1 MILCVYALVS
11 PPPAHLNLPGVGGE
25 RLKVITIDRIGAIVG
40 ELRRAPAPS
49 VRNLRRYAAAV
60 EAIAAKTSATL
71 PARYATTVA
80 DTDELTVVIRS
91 RRAALRHRLTTVRGR
106 AQMTVRLL
114 ESESGD
120 AAFPSQSTVTSRT
133 RLRLGYGATQG
144 TQYLRQKVADAA
156 AARAVPAF
164 DRIRPAIRTYVKD
177 ERVEKRGG
185 VVTINHLVPRG
196 AAERYRDIVERAA
209 DEQALRL
216 VVTGPW
222 PPYAFADTW

>member
-1 MILCVYALVS
+1 MILCVYALVG
-11 PPPAHLNLPGVGGE
+11 PPPARLNVRGVAGE
-25 RLKVITIDRIGAIVG
+25 RLKVITVDRIGVVVG

-49 VRNLRRYAAAV
+49 IRNLRRYAAAV
-60 EAIAAKTSATL
+60 EAIAAKTSAIL
-71 PARYATTVA
+71 PARFGTTVVNA
-80 DTDELTVVIRS
+80 DELRVVVRS
-91 RRAALRHRLTTVRGR
+91 RRAALRHRLTAVRGR
-106 AQMTVRLL
+106 AQMTLRLL

-133 RLRLGYGATQG
+133 RLRLGYAATQG
-144 TQYLRQKVADAA
+144 MQYLRQKMADAA
-156 AARAVPAF
+156 VARAVPAF
-164 DRIRPAIRTYVKD
+164 DPIRPTIRSYVKD

-196 AAERYRDIVERAA
+196 SVERYRDIVERAA
-209 DEQALRL
+209 DEHALPL